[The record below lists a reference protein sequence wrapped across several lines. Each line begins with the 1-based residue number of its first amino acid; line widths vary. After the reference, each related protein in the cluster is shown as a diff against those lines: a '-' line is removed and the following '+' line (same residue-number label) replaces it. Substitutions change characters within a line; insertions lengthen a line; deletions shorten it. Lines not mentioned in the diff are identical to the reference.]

1 MNQKEEKGSSG
12 PRPRY
17 VWDPK
22 KLAWIETTEAEREEP
37 AAEEAA
43 VEAKG
48 EERQEEAIVEPKRGE
63 RLEEATIEPK
73 GEEGSAEVPVEAA
86 PVEVPVEAGGPQY
99 RGAWIRLL
107 GLLIDLVVLIVIY
120 FIVSR
125 VSGINTTV
133 NTASGTTVT
142 SFSTWQQ
149 WLFAA
154 IISIYFVG
162 FWAWRGQTPGKML
175 IGAKIV
181 KTDGR
186 PIGIGRALL
195 RFVVYFLYLLLWGF
209 TGSRLIVLFV
219 IIIIALIILA
229 FNRRKRG
236 IHDLIAG
243 TVVINS
249 RTKKPKPVEAEP
261 ADTSEIAQHSVAS
274 EPETD
279 KKD

>member
-12 PRPRY
+12 PKPRY

-22 KLAWIETTEAEREEP
+22 KLAWVETTEAETAEP
-37 AAEEAA
+37 AIEKAA
-43 VEAKG
+43 
-48 EERQEEAIVEPKRGE
+48 VEPKRE
-63 RLEEATIEPK
+63 EVLEEAAAEAKAEEVTGEAA
-73 GEEGSAEVPVEAA
+73 EEGA
-86 PVEVPVEAGGPQY
+86 PVEVPVEAVGPQY
-99 RGAWIRLL
+99 RGAWSRLL
-107 GLLIDLVVLIVIY
+107 GLLIDIIVLLVISL
-120 FIVSR
+120 IVSR
-125 VSGINTTV
+125 ASGAGTTV
-133 NTASGTTVT
+133 NTAAGTTVT

-154 IISIYFVG
+154 ILLFYFVG

-186 PIGIGRALL
+186 PIGIVRALL

-209 TGSRLIVLFV
+209 AGSRLIVLFV

-236 IHDLIAG
+236 IHDFIAG
-243 TVVINS
+243 TVVIKS
-249 RTKKPKPVEAEP
+249 RTKKAQPVEAEA
-261 ADTSEIAQHSVAS
+261 ADAAEATETAEPSVAS
-274 EPETD
+274 ETD
-279 KKD
+279 ADKQE